1 MNLIGGIVLV
11 AVAVVALFLFV
22 PVGMVNRDLA
32 LCVVGLLVS
41 WLRWLLWL
49 PGLLASGQFSLIG
62 LSNLKRRTGFTALR
76 LVNAVIPV
84 LVPGRVRLRPQ

>member
-62 LSNLKRRTGFTALR
+62 LSNLKRRAFGG
-76 LVNAVIPV
+76 
-84 LVPGRVRLRPQ
+84 PGRREAAGEPRCLAVA

>member
-32 LCVVGLLVS
+32 LCVVGSLVS
-41 WLRWLLWL
+41 WLRWLL
-49 PGLLASGQFSLIG
+49 
-62 LSNLKRRTGFTALR
+62 
-76 LVNAVIPV
+76 
-84 LVPGRVRLRPQ
+84 